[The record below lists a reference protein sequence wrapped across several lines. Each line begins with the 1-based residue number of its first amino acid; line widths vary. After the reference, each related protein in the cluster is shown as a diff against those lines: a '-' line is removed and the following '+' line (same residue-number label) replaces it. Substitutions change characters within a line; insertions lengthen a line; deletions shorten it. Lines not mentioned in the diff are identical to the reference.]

1 MERLKT
7 QDRSMRILVWV
18 GIPFLALIGFVFS
31 TALIGQT
38 TYVAALV
45 VAVGGLFMFLRSFEQ
60 TVVVILLMRSALDLY
75 SGQQVPA
82 AFAIGVDLLVLFY
95 LGRQL
100 ILRAPIHTDRFF
112 WVLFGWVLLQATWV
126 ALLPTSILGG
136 TPFMTYEA
144 MREWVRF
151 FSLAMVYLL
160 TMQLRDRISPDRL
173 ASLLLLSLVIPLFLA
188 FLQLNRAVP
197 GFLESNVG
205 WKDFEGTGDRINS
218 TLGHY
223 NSFATFSLLFISL
236 SLWRLQMS
244 KRPLGWW
251 ALIGG
256 LLYCLVATK
265 SLTGLVMLIVFG
277 ALYFLPRLKG
287 KGFWGAIA
295 LVVTLSVLLSTELG
309 QSRLVE
315 LAKTPLLNPDLSIER
330 AIALQAAD
338 ITEYRNSFNWRLL
351 QWRDLLLDWQ
361 RYPLMGYGLASTK
374 ELSVFNTTTHN
385 DYIRF
390 LVEEGI
396 IGFSLFLLFLMA
408 QVVRV
413 LQIIRNSLPGSPQ
426 RSLALVMF
434 PYSVALLV
442 GMMAGNVMVHTA
454 TFFYWW
460 VLLAIL
466 GWQWPSEFGATRKA
480 DLVAESS
487 QDLFRAP
494 IVAGYYEDSFSSDS
508 AEAYDLGFGEASLAE
523 NRFMYNDWLPEERN

>member
-7 QDRSMRILVWV
+7 QDRSMRILVWI

-31 TALIGQT
+31 TALIGQP

-60 TVVVILLMRSALDLY
+60 TVVAILLMRSALDLY

-112 WVLFGWVLLQATWV
+112 WVLFGWVLLQGTWV

-151 FSLAMVYLL
+151 FSLTMVYLL

-173 ASLLLLSLVIPLFLA
+173 ASILLLSLVIPLTLA
-188 FLQLNRAVP
+188 FLQAIRIDLP
-197 GFLESNVG
+197 FFLQSNVG

-236 SLWRLQMS
+236 ALWRLQMS

-251 ALIGG
+251 VLIGG

-295 LVVTLSVLLSTELG
+295 LGVTLSVLLSTELG

-315 LAKTPLLNPDLSIER
+315 LARTPLLNPDLSIER
-330 AIALQAAD
+330 AMALQAAD

-351 QWRDLLLDWQ
+351 QWRDLLIDWQ

-390 LVEEGI
+390 LVEEGV

-413 LQIIRNSLPGSPQ
+413 LQIIRNSLPGSP
-426 RSLALVMF
+426 RRVLATTMF

-466 GWQWPSEFGATRKA
+466 GWQWPSEFGAAHQA
-480 DLVAESS
+480 DLIAESS
-487 QDLFRAP
+487 QDLFKEP
-494 IVAGYYEDSFSSDS
+494 VVAGYYEENFAADS
-508 AEAYDLGFGEASLAE
+508 AEAYDWGD
-523 NRFMYNDWLPEERN
+523 RFTHDDWLLEDGD